1 MSAER
6 LTVAAALRGTRLEPL
21 DARVLLQHVLGVGHA
36 ELIAHAER
44 MLTAAEADRYL
55 QLAARRRGGEPIAY
69 LVGWR
74 EFYGRRFNVDP
85 SVLIPRPETELLV
98 DLALERIADQS
109 RAAVLDL
116 GTGSGNIAITIACER
131 RGIDLVATDTS
142 PAALAFAR
150 TNARLLGAERIEFLH
165 GDGFAPVA
173 GRRFDLIASNP
184 PYVAANDAHLDA
196 GDLRFEPR
204 SALAGGPDGLTC
216 IRTIVGEAHR
226 FLTPGGWLLFEHGY
240 DQGPACTALLGAAGF
255 TDILLEKDLAGQPRV
270 SAGRKR

>member
-1 MSAER
+1 MSAEG
-6 LTVAAALRGTRLEPL
+6 LTVAVALRATGLEPL
-21 DARVLLQHVLGVGHA
+21 DARVLLQDVLGVGHA

-44 MLTAAEADRYL
+44 VLTTAEADRYL
-55 QLAARRRGGEPIAY
+55 QLVVRRRGGEPIAY
-69 LVGWR
+69 IVGWR
-74 EFYGRRFNVDP
+74 EFYGRRFGVDP

-98 DLALERIADQS
+98 DLALERMGDEP

-116 GTGSGNIAITIACER
+116 GTGSGNIAVTIACER
-131 RGIDLVATDTS
+131 RDAGLAAIDTS
-142 PAALAFAR
+142 AASLACAR
-150 TNARLLGAERIEFLH
+150 KNARLLGAERIEFLH
-165 GDGFAPVA
+165 GDWFAPVA
-173 GRRFDLIASNP
+173 GRRFDLIVSNP
-184 PYVAANDAHLDA
+184 PYIAADDAHLDA

-204 SALAGGPDGLTC
+204 SALAAGPDGLAC

-255 TDILLEKDLAGQPRV
+255 TDVWLAKDLAGQSRV